1 MFARKLITK
10 TLLMIKPTRPKVNE
24 NNKIKI
30 LKIENVVIKYEL
42 FVTAKLVTYD
52 KEVIIIDVV
61 PMMFASNAF

>member
-52 KEVIIIDVV
+52 KEVTIIDVV
-61 PMMFASNAF
+61 PMMFASTAF